1 MTFPFLKRPFI
12 AIATAIAA
20 SGALTVF
27 LMLNVLTVQAG
38 GVTANITA
46 STPSVT
52 SGGPVNIFFNS
63 SDYSTPCRETFDP
76 DDNNSESGS
85 ITLYPTT
92 TTTYSVT
99 CGVSKASVLVT
110 VVSTPAP
117 TITSFSAN
125 PTTVV
130 TPGSTTLKW
139 TSSYATSC
147 TMTGGSF
154 GTNSSVNT
162 NSSSVV
168 NPSSS
173 TNYTLNCT
181 GPGGSSGGSTVFV
194 TVTAPTTAG
203 ISANYASITVGNS
216 SALSWSSSNAT
227 SCTGSGFSTG
237 GATSGTVSVTP
248 SSTTN
253 YSVTCSGSG
262 GSQTANT
269 IVSVGQP
276 VPLGASCSPST
287 TNTSIYTVVNWVAT
301 AFGGTQPYNITWSG
315 DDLSGGGTSQNV
327 SYATAGTKQGKITV
341 TDSGATAGAPSSF
354 NWTPNYLCTGPKIAA
369 VGQHDTED
377 GGNANGAE
385 ADTEANGQETYSD
398 PTDDAASGWPADF
411 NVNPQNY
418 CVQGEMYEQCDPSHN
433 NFGTGGCPFQ
443 ITETL
448 HSGTGITPTPS
459 SYYDPYTYNG
469 VSYTGKYLQYTGTN
483 TYNPAV
489 GATSKQTITNACN
502 YTVNV
507 TAPIASALLSANP
520 ISIVAGA
527 SSTLTWTSTNATS
540 CSIDNGIG
548 SVATSNTTGISVS
561 PAVTTTYTLT
571 CSGSTTTATSPVTIT
586 VAAAIPTTPTGLN
599 AVCNA
604 AGTAV
609 TLSWTPTPNTTIYYP
624 RMYIPTAA
632 QCTSYG
638 WQVYTAD
645 GKTCYPNP
653 DNWSQTTVTNFP
665 VTPNQ
670 NYSWWVQAS
679 NSSGVSPAAYGSV
692 DCPGEAHL
700 TVTADPNVSGTLGQP
715 ITVTSTIHNSGTGP
729 TTAGFPDLFVTNLNA
744 QATAWN
750 TLGNTWQ
757 GVLANGASIQE
768 SYTFPAN
775 TFTAPGSYLWDA
787 CANRTTSWATVVP
800 DSDYQTNCGPGGT
813 ITVNPPAPPIPAA
826 PTNPQT
832 TCSADG
838 KSVSFSWTAS
848 ANATN
853 YYPRM
858 YAPSAA
864 QCNSFGWQVWTDGA
878 TCYPNPDTWTAT
890 NVANFPITPGQ
901 NYAWYVAAGNSSG
914 INWGATTGNNSF
926 TCVGQPDITVAAG
939 TTVSDTVNT
948 PITLSAL
955 VSNSPS
961 GGAAGAFPNIL
972 QVCTDTGCSV
982 SNVQNASGVSSL
994 AAGASQTVTSSYT
1007 PSANGSYV
1015 YRMCGNLN
1023 TSWQNIITESNY
1035 GNNCGGWAT
1044 LNVAYPAIGGTC
1056 SASPASGYAGQNVT
1070 WSAYATGGSG
1080 VYTYQWGGNV
1090 SGTSQTESQTY
1101 PSAGTYTGQ
1110 VTVSSGGSNAT
1121 IMCTPLSGVVIQS
1134 CNPTFTASPST
1145 VDQGQSS
1152 TLTWSVPSSCSSSCT
1167 GSGFSTGGAT
1177 SGTATVY
1184 PSAPSSS
1191 YALMCVSQPNKNVTI
1206 PVTVPSLSI
1215 TANPT
1220 MASVGGATTLTWSA
1234 SDVDS
1239 CSVTDSAGGT
1249 EQASASSDGSRNFTT
1264 GSPDHNI
1271 ILTKSPE
1278 TYTFACVSHGST
1290 VSKSVTVNGN
1300 VKFKEF

>member
-813 ITVNPPAPPIPAA
+813 ITVNPPAPP
-826 PTNPQT
+826 T
-832 TCSADG
+832 
-838 KSVSFSWTAS
+838 
-848 ANATN
+848 
-853 YYPRM
+853 
-858 YAPSAA
+858 
-864 QCNSFGWQVWTDGA
+864 
-878 TCYPNPDTWTAT
+878 
-890 NVANFPITPGQ
+890 
-901 NYAWYVAAGNSSG
+901 
-914 INWGATTGNNSF
+914 
-926 TCVGQPDITVAAG
+926 
-939 TTVSDTVNT
+939 
-948 PITLSAL
+948 
-955 VSNSPS
+955 
-961 GGAAGAFPNIL
+961 
-972 QVCTDTGCSV
+972 
-982 SNVQNASGVSSL
+982 
-994 AAGASQTVTSSYT
+994 
-1007 PSANGSYV
+1007 
-1015 YRMCGNLN
+1015 
-1023 TSWQNIITESNY
+1023 
-1035 GNNCGGWAT
+1035 
-1044 LNVAYPAIGGTC
+1044 IGGTC

>member
-864 QCNSFGWQVWTDGA
+864 QCNSFGWQVYTDGA

-914 INWGATTGNNSF
+914 VNWDATTGNSSF
-926 TCVGQPDITVAAG
+926 TCVGQ
-939 TTVSDTVNT
+939 
-948 PITLSAL
+948 
-955 VSNSPS
+955 
-961 GGAAGAFPNIL
+961 
-972 QVCTDTGCSV
+972 
-982 SNVQNASGVSSL
+982 
-994 AAGASQTVTSSYT
+994 
-1007 PSANGSYV
+1007 
-1015 YRMCGNLN
+1015 
-1023 TSWQNIITESNY
+1023 
-1035 GNNCGGWAT
+1035 
-1044 LNVAYPAIGGTC
+1044 PAIGGTC

>member
-38 GVTANITA
+38 GVTANIRA

-125 PTTVV
+125 TTTVV

-813 ITVNPPAPPIPAA
+813 ITVNPPAPP
-826 PTNPQT
+826 T
-832 TCSADG
+832 
-838 KSVSFSWTAS
+838 
-848 ANATN
+848 
-853 YYPRM
+853 
-858 YAPSAA
+858 
-864 QCNSFGWQVWTDGA
+864 
-878 TCYPNPDTWTAT
+878 
-890 NVANFPITPGQ
+890 
-901 NYAWYVAAGNSSG
+901 
-914 INWGATTGNNSF
+914 
-926 TCVGQPDITVAAG
+926 
-939 TTVSDTVNT
+939 
-948 PITLSAL
+948 
-955 VSNSPS
+955 
-961 GGAAGAFPNIL
+961 
-972 QVCTDTGCSV
+972 
-982 SNVQNASGVSSL
+982 
-994 AAGASQTVTSSYT
+994 
-1007 PSANGSYV
+1007 
-1015 YRMCGNLN
+1015 
-1023 TSWQNIITESNY
+1023 
-1035 GNNCGGWAT
+1035 
-1044 LNVAYPAIGGTC
+1044 IGGTC
-1056 SASPASGYAGQNVT
+1056 SASPTSGYAGQNVT